1 MESPVEQLKKQ
12 TAANAE
18 LVAKIAFMEAAAAQ
32 AATALAEAG
41 ARISALESDIA
52 KRVEEASAAMQAR
65 DKAMAD
71 LSAVQA
77 KLATANDTISGKQFR
92 HIAGAALD
100 KAVTV
105 AGGGE
110 AGEEQKPFAT
120 KADALKAYDAIK
132 RDPKASQDF
141 RRQHW
146 AILGLS
152 KPA

>member
-12 TAANAE
+12 VAANAE
-18 LVAKIAFMEAAAAQ
+18 LVAKLAVSEAAFAQ
-32 AATALAEAG
+32 ASAKLAEADC
-41 ARISALESDIA
+41 RIATLSGDIA
-52 KRVEEASAAMQAR
+52 KRIEEASAAMQAR
-65 DKAMAD
+65 DKATAD
-71 LSAVQA
+71 LVAVRGE
-77 KLATANDTISGKQFR
+77 LATANDTISGKHFR
-92 HIAGAALD
+92 HVAGAAPD
-100 KAVTV
+100 AAAAV

-120 KADALKAYDAIK
+120 KADALKAYGAI
-132 RDPKASQDF
+132 RDPNASQDF